1 MKKLTALIVPV
12 AAALTLLP
20 LSCSKE
26 YDLSKGKVDKTIT
39 LGGEQ
44 TALPLLT
51 SGKVRFCDLAEGG
64 IFESD
69 ADGNYFIS
77 SNGSFDKSFDVADFF
92 DVLAFDGVKSE
103 RTIRFKIDP
112 EVLLS
117 KKKPEDT
124 TIFVPVIQDETMLLK
139 YNFESWRKE
148 GVRSIDAISFSNLCA
163 GISARLSYIGFA
175 DNIAVQ
181 AKVRLPERLFLRAG
195 SGVKDGVLVL
205 NGVSEGGKVEF
216 KPVPV
221 DIVVFNIKEYDKF
234 NIVDTVLFESLD
246 LLLTPEQARSMEG
259 DASLTITSM
268 VCGMEDGFPAAAVPE
283 KFVGVVEHSLGE
295 YQTDCMFLKIPEFLK
310 SEKAVLDICDAS
322 FYGKLTSASN
332 VPVLAD
338 IKFSASYA
346 SGKTSSF
353 NTEAQ
358 IPAEGSSEVSITG
371 KKMQSMFLNMPQQ
384 LSVSAS
390 ARTDA
395 SQKMT
400 ISRESD
406 LGLAGEFSF
415 RIPLAFG
422 SNMNLEFDKIINKV
436 PDAFSTLLKNNSV
449 VVMCEVQNTFPVDLE
464 VTPVFLDVEGNDI
477 GLCDGTLYVKGAED
491 TSKPVDLET
500 SVSLKKLYSMP
511 DIRQIVLHVKM
522 TSETAPGRCVNAE
535 DYLQCRV
542 YLRLP
547 DGLTINLNK

>member
-181 AKVRLPERLFLRAG
+181 AKVRLPERLFFACRIRSEGWRAG
-195 SGVKDGVLVL
+195 PEWSVRGRQGGV
-205 NGVSEGGKVEF
+205 
-216 KPVPV
+216 
-221 DIVVFNIKEYDKF
+221 
-234 NIVDTVLFESLD
+234 
-246 LLLTPEQARSMEG
+246 QAC
-259 DASLTITSM
+259 A
-268 VCGMEDGFPAAAVPE
+268 CG
-283 KFVGVVEHSLGE
+283 
-295 YQTDCMFLKIPEFLK
+295 Y
-310 SEKAVLDICDAS
+310 
-322 FYGKLTSASN
+322 
-332 VPVLAD
+332 
-338 IKFSASYA
+338 
-346 SGKTSSF
+346 
-353 NTEAQ
+353 
-358 IPAEGSSEVSITG
+358 
-371 KKMQSMFLNMPQQ
+371 
-384 LSVSAS
+384 
-390 ARTDA
+390 
-395 SQKMT
+395 
-400 ISRESD
+400 
-406 LGLAGEFSF
+406 
-415 RIPLAFG
+415 
-422 SNMNLEFDKIINKV
+422 
-436 PDAFSTLLKNNSV
+436 
-449 VVMCEVQNTFPVDLE
+449 
-464 VTPVFLDVEGNDI
+464 
-477 GLCDGTLYVKGAED
+477 
-491 TSKPVDLET
+491 
-500 SVSLKKLYSMP
+500 
-511 DIRQIVLHVKM
+511 
-522 TSETAPGRCVNAE
+522 RC
-535 DYLQCRV
+535 LQH
-542 YLRLP
+542 
-547 DGLTINLNK
+547 